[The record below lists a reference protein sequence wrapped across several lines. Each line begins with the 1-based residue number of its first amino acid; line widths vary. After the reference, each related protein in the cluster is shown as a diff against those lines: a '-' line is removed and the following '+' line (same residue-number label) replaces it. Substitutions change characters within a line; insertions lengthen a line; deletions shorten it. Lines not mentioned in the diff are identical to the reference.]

1 MIKINIYKI
10 NCLLYIRI
18 MIIDNLIMIVDKIKE
33 LDEFY
38 NKKLDNYYQ
47 ITDEMRERAKTNNFM
62 KLKIILINNRKLIGV
77 ILLAIFIIQIV
88 NHFNCKRSL
97 LHKNPVQSGG
107 AVGTASAAVA
117 SAAKVAAP
125 VAADVAKSSATNTSK
140 TSSSTNKLS
149 SLSGLKGK
157 VKSGLKRGT
166 SGTLS
171 TGVRLKRAGFEITD
185 RLKALSGIYF
195 EIFYTISMAF
205 LIGITLGPIIMII
218 VIFIVCF
225 SSFRDQMVSIKRL

>member
-1 MIKINIYKI
+1 
-10 NCLLYIRI
+10 
-18 MIIDNLIMIVDKIKE
+18 MIIDNLIMIADKIKE

-88 NHFNCKRSL
+88 NHFNKNSL
-97 LHKNPVQSGG
+97 SYRKSMQSGG
-107 AVGTASAAVA
+107 AASAAVA

>member
-1 MIKINIYKI
+1 MIIINIYKI

-18 MIIDNLIMIVDKIKE
+18 MIIDNLIMIADKIKE

-97 LHKNPVQSGG
+97 LHKNPVHSGG
-107 AVGTASAAVA
+107 AASAAVA